1 MWILGRPVKCTAV
14 LACLILLVHNDVHCC
29 LVLVGMAFL
38 HEKNLSSSSI
48 DALHSLMNYFLFFIF
63 YFLFFIFY
71 FLFFLFFIF
80 LCPFPRETIKIEP

>member
-1 MWILGRPVKCTAV
+1 MWILGRAVKCTV

-63 YFLFFIFY
+63 YFLFF
-71 FLFFLFFIF
+71 
-80 LCPFPRETIKIEP
+80 LCPFSRETIKIEP